1 MKKSKIL
8 VALRVLYTKRI
19 IDGISSIVIA
29 IIMFLGIKSFLPKDI
44 NNSKSHIKTFI
55 DDNGN
60 YRESQEYVINVGDN
74 IYRGIIKIDAFAEK
88 SEDEESKENIVANN
102 VQGGFD
108 SYTPTQTVTS
118 NGRSA
123 SQSSS
128 NNTSTINNTSSSNNN
143 QNNSN
148 INSNSNSNSNSNDNS
163 ADTNSNN
170 TDSNISNDE
179 EATFI
184 DRSSFVGKDVIISEG
199 QPFNPMNILQLSATD
214 IDGKNIT
221 NKIVVLENNV
231 DPYKPGLYT
240 VKANVELSNNTKLE
254 KEFSVRVEPTVLEL
268 AVTGIKTSKEVLE
281 KNESFT
287 MSFNVN
293 SSKSYLDVASINING
308 SEYSVNKISE
318 RNLFKS
324 YDKYEV
330 ELEASNKAGTHQI
343 NIENVTMTDGTL
355 VDINKTTNIE
365 VLKEDAIVNDVK
377 IDDVSDETSYK
388 IKVNFKIEDV
398 DNTIYKPYVVIY
410 NEKNNIV
417 INQQV
422 EKNTYVDSMFNVEKD
437 GVYTVKIMAQK
448 LFDEYGIEYSNEIEL
463 FSTEVKVSSKEEETD
478 SEETLSVRSVSRYS
492 YNLDEENIEV
502 YSIDSISTRATTA
515 DVTGVDSKEYTHE
528 IKITGDIANDK
539 GEIKPGTLQVTVPT
553 TANFKVDKNG
563 NFTAPNI
570 TISNDGTQSVD
581 IFAYKFID
589 TNGTTGINVQ
599 GKDLVTNNQNNV
611 ERNNIA
617 LNLEGNMST
626 AYFSSNKGSGTGV
639 YSDENL
645 NNASVDGIKIATIS
659 AGSSYALRLNGEA
672 GKKASGIDKP
682 IQDSFTL
689 ILKVK
694 KSTTN

>member
-44 NNSKSHIKTFI
+44 NGGKGYIKSFI
-55 DDNGN
+55 DDDHN
-60 YRESQEYVINVGDN
+60 YKQSQEYVINVGDN
-74 IYRGIIKIDAFAEK
+74 IYRGVIKIDAFAEK

-128 NNTSTINNTSSSNNN
+128 NNTSTSNNTSSSNNN

-148 INSNSNSNSNSNDNS
+148 INSNSNSNDNS

-179 EATFI
+179 ESTFI

-199 QPFNPMNILQLSATD
+199 QPFNPMNVLQLSATD

-240 VKANVELSNNTKLE
+240 VKANVELNNNTKLE

-287 MSFNVN
+287 MTFNVN

-343 NIENVTMTDGTL
+343 NIESVTMTDGTL

-422 EKNTYVDSMFNVEKD
+422 EKNTYIDSMFNVEKD

>member
-148 INSNSNSNSNSNDNS
+148 INSNSNSNSNDNS

-179 EATFI
+179 ESTFI

-355 VDINKTTNIE
+355 VDINKTANIE

-377 IDDVSDETSYK
+377 IDDASDETSYK

>member
-8 VALRVLYTKRI
+8 VALKFLYIKRI
-19 IDGISSIVIA
+19 IYGISSIVIA

-128 NNTSTINNTSSSNNN
+128 NNTSTSNNTSSSNNN

-148 INSNSNSNSNSNDNS
+148 INSNSNSNSNDNS

-179 EATFI
+179 ESTFI

>member
-60 YRESQEYVINVGDN
+60 YRESQEYVINVGNN
-74 IYRGIIKIDAFAEK
+74 IYRGVIKIDAFAEK

-128 NNTSTINNTSSSNNN
+128 NNTSTSNNTSSSNNN

-148 INSNSNSNSNSNDNS
+148 INSNINSNSNDNS

-179 EATFI
+179 ESTFI

-231 DPYKPGLYT
+231 NPYKPGLYT

-617 LNLEGNMST
+617 LNLGGNRAT

>member
-19 IDGISSIVIA
+19 IYGISSIVIV
-29 IIMFLGIKSFLPKDI
+29 IIILLGIKSFLPKDI
-44 NNSKSHIKTFI
+44 NGGKGYIKSFI
-55 DDNGN
+55 DDNSN
-60 YRESQEYVINVGDN
+60 YKQSQEYVINVGDN

-128 NNTSTINNTSSSNNN
+128 NNTSTSNNTSSSNNN

-148 INSNSNSNSNSNDNS
+148 INSNSNSNSNDNS

-179 EATFI
+179 ESTFI

-199 QPFNPMNILQLSATD
+199 QPFNPMNVLQLSATD

-221 NKIVVLENNV
+221 NKIVVSENNV

-240 VKANVELSNNTKLE
+240 VKANVELNNNTKLE

-599 GKDLVTNNQNNV
+599 GKNSITTDQNNV
-611 ERNNIA
+611 KRSNIA

-626 AYFSSNKGSGTGV
+626 AYFSSNNGAGNGV

-645 NNASVDGIKIATIS
+645 NNESVNGIKIATIS
-659 AGSSYALRLNGEA
+659 AGSSYALKLNGEA

>member
-44 NNSKSHIKTFI
+44 NGGKGYIKSFI
-55 DDNGN
+55 DDNSN
-60 YRESQEYVINVGDN
+60 YKQSQEYVINVGDN

-128 NNTSTINNTSSSNNN
+128 NNTSTSNNTSSSNNN

-148 INSNSNSNSNSNDNS
+148 INSNSNSNSNDNS

-179 EATFI
+179 ESTFI

-221 NKIVVLENNV
+221 NKIVVSENNV

-240 VKANVELSNNTKLE
+240 VKANVELNNNTKLE

-287 MSFNVN
+287 MTFNVN

-343 NIENVTMTDGTL
+343 NIESVTMTDGTL

-599 GKDLVTNNQNNV
+599 GKNSITTDQNNV
-611 ERNNIA
+611 KRSNIA

-626 AYFSSNKGSGTGV
+626 AYFSSNNGAGNGV

-645 NNASVDGIKIATIS
+645 NNESVNGIKIATIS
-659 AGSSYALRLNGEA
+659 AGSSYALKLNGEA

>member
-128 NNTSTINNTSSSNNN
+128 NNTSTSNNTSSSNNN

-148 INSNSNSNSNSNDNS
+148 INSNSNSNSNDNS

-179 EATFI
+179 ESTFI

-617 LNLEGNMST
+617 LNLGGNRAT

>member
-60 YRESQEYVINVGDN
+60 YRESQEYVINVGNN
-74 IYRGIIKIDAFAEK
+74 IYRGVIKIDAFAEK

-128 NNTSTINNTSSSNNN
+128 NNTSTSNNTSSSNNN

-148 INSNSNSNSNSNDNS
+148 INSNINSNSNDNS

-179 EATFI
+179 ESTFI

-231 DPYKPGLYT
+231 NPYKPGLYT

-589 TNGTTGINVQ
+589 TNGITGINVQ

-617 LNLEGNMST
+617 LNLGGNRAT

>member
-74 IYRGIIKIDAFAEK
+74 IYRGVIKIDAFAEK

-128 NNTSTINNTSSSNNN
+128 NNTSTSNNTSSSNNN

-148 INSNSNSNSNSNDNS
+148 INSNSNSNDNS

-448 LFDEYGIEYSNEIEL
+448 LFDEYGIEYSNEMEL

-617 LNLEGNMST
+617 LNLGGNRAT

>member
-102 VQGGFD
+102 VQSGFD

-123 SQSSS
+123 SQGSS
-128 NNTSTINNTSSSNNN
+128 NNTSTSSNTSSSNNN
-143 QNNSN
+143 EN
-148 INSNSNSNSNSNDNS
+148 NSNSNSNSNGNS

-170 TDSNISNDE
+170 TDNNITNDE
-179 EATFI
+179 ESTFI

-221 NKIVVLENNV
+221 NKIVVLENKV

-463 FSTEVKVSSKEEETD
+463 FSTEVKVSGKEEETN
-478 SEETLSVRSVSRYS
+478 SEETLSVRSVIRYS

-611 ERNNIA
+611 KRNNIA
-617 LNLEGNMST
+617 LNLGGNRAT

>member
-128 NNTSTINNTSSSNNN
+128 NNTSTSNNTSSSNNN

-148 INSNSNSNSNSNDNS
+148 INSNSNSNDNS

-179 EATFI
+179 ESTFI

-199 QPFNPMNILQLSATD
+199 QPFNPMNVLQLSATD

-422 EKNTYVDSMFNVEKD
+422 EKNTYIDSMFNVEKD

-448 LFDEYGIEYSNEIEL
+448 LFDEYGIEYSNEMEL

-617 LNLEGNMST
+617 LNLGGNRAT